1 MVKDIGWPCLHSACL
16 SRSHHLHEDTAS
28 ILSLVGSSLLSPRF
42 TITPFVNTVLCVDNV
57 SSTVDPWPSFT
68 SPYQD
73 RTMFSFS
80 HKYSLVHISQHTDLQ
95 CSIMIE
101 CQITTFNIRTMG
113 WGKRCTVWIKKRV
126 WWQKLFRRKV
136 ECHVQKLIQLR
147 VTRDNLTRVPKL
159 SNNNLFVSYLLL
171 SLKVWLPQCSPCKVF
186 GM

>member
-1 MVKDIGWPCLHSACL
+1 MIKDIGWPCLLSACL

-80 HKYSLVHISQHTDLQ
+80 HKHTLV
-95 CSIMIE
+95 CSITIE
-101 CQITTFNIRTMG
+101 SVPNNNFYYTMG

-126 WWQKLFRRKV
+126 WWQKLFTRKV

-147 VTRDNLTRVPKL
+147 VTWDNFTRVQKL

-171 SLKVWLPQCSPCKVF
+171 SLKVWLPQCSSHKVY
-186 GM
+186 GT